1 MLSALLSRGG
11 LSLTANRLSNIN
23 IEMALFG
30 AFLIFLGIVCLYL
43 AIHGAPFLDVW
54 TVKSTLH
61 TATSGGGTK
70 AQ

>member
-1 MLSALLSRGG
+1 
-11 LSLTANRLSNIN
+11 
-23 IEMALFG
+23 MALFG